1 MSEGNHWYM
10 YIKTWKVE
18 TYSLD
23 FIKKTIK
30 IKEFSDIHMD
40 GRNSLVLR
48 LRLFFRDQFMR
59 TTVICVNFCGGN
71 DCCVLLKS

>member
-23 FIKKTIK
+23 FIKKIIK
-30 IKEFSDIHMD
+30 IKELSDVHMD

-48 LRLFFRDQFMR
+48 LRLFFHDS
-59 TTVICVNFCGGN
+59 IYE
-71 DCCVLLKS
+71 DCSYLHEFPWRK

>member
-1 MSEGNHWYM
+1 M

-30 IKEFSDIHMD
+30 IKEFSDVHMD

-48 LRLFFRDQFMR
+48 LRLFFHDSIYEDYSYLQKFPWR
-59 TTVICVNFCGGN
+59 
-71 DCCVLLKS
+71 K

>member
-23 FIKKTIK
+23 FIKKTWK
-30 IKEFSDIHMD
+30 NKTNS
-40 GRNSLVLR
+40 RNSVTGCPFYTR
-48 LRLFFRDQFMR
+48 IDNSF
-59 TTVICVNFCGGN
+59 INFVDVAG
-71 DCCVLLKS
+71 V